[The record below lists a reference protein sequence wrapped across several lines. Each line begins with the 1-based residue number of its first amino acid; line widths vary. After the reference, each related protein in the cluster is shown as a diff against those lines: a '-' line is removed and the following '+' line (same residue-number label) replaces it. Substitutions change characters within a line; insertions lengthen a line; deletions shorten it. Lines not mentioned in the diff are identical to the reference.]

1 MILEL
6 LGTKYA
12 GIALD
17 LALFG
22 SLASAL
28 WAAIKVRYEDRA
40 GHAFPKNKVTIAIDV
55 ITDLLPNL
63 PGALHTVAKAN
74 GARLFLPQPPAEQP
88 SEDK

>member
-17 LALFG
+17 LALVG

-28 WAAIKVRYEDRA
+28 WAAIKVRYENRA
-40 GHAFPKNKVTIAIDV
+40 GHPFPKNKVTIFIDV

-74 GARLFLPQPPAEQP
+74 GTRLFLPQPPEQP